1 MRTTRWILVGCCL
14 AAGALPAAAQPPAP
28 KPGPEHDV
36 LKEKFVGTWDV
47 TASFGGMQSKGTATY
62 QMTLGGFWLAE
73 HFSGEFGGQK
83 FEGRGT
89 LGYDPGKKKYTATW
103 TDSMSPSLMVMEG
116 TFDKAG
122 KTFTETGEGT
132 GPEGKKMTM
141 KNVYQFIDKDNFM
154 FTMYDVTGGKD
165 QEMMKLT
172 YKRKK

>member
-14 AAGALPAAAQPPAP
+14 AVAALPASAQPPAP
-28 KPGPEHDV
+28 KPGPEHEM
-36 LKEKFVGTWDV
+36 LKQKFVGAWDV
-47 TASFGGMQSKGTATY
+47 TASFGGMQSKGVATY
-62 QMTLGGFWLAE
+62 QMTLGGFWLVE
-73 HFSGEFGGQK
+73 HFTGEFAGVK

-89 LGYDPGKKKYTATW
+89 MGYDPGKKAYTATW
-103 TDSMSPSLMVMEG
+103 TDSMSPSMIVMEG

-122 KTFTETGEGT
+122 KTFTETGEGM
-132 GPEGKKMTM
+132 GPDGKKMKM
-141 KNVYQFIDKDNFM
+141 KNVYQFTDKDSFM